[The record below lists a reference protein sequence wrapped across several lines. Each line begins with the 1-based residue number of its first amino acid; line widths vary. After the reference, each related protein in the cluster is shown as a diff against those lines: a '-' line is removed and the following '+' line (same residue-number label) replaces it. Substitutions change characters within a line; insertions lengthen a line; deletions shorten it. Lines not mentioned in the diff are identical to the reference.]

1 MSYPCQQQHLMLRS
15 QLLME
20 FVQLH
25 IYLSWR
31 SWKTADNETTVK
43 NRSTC
48 FRSGAAWD
56 DQHAGVGLFRTM
68 YLSAKR

>member
-1 MSYPCQQQHLMLRS
+1 
-15 QLLME
+15 ME